1 MKTVIMD
8 ISLVFTQPRPAG
20 IDLSENRTHKEN
32 DVVISICAVA
42 ALTVVLR
49 FVVRIYYQRSRPE
62 VDDWLIAASL
72 VPLVGLLAAAVLC
85 VSILSPIEIIVE
97 HSLM

>member
-1 MKTVIMD
+1 MD
-8 ISLVFTQPRPAG
+8 ISLVFAQPRPVG
-20 IDLSENRTHKEN
+20 IDLSENRTPKQN
-32 DVVISICAVA
+32 AVVIAICAVA

-85 VSILSPIEIIVE
+85 MLMLFPIELIAD
-97 HSLM
+97 HSLMCY